1 MLRPASATIVSLCL
15 IACSPQ
21 PPTPPETTP
30 SVVPTPPTPS
40 SQGPEGGTVTDEAPA
55 NPGSGAAE
63 LAAADDERP
72 PVESGSEQQEAE
84 GAVDTFEEG
93 IYTSH
98 AFNVRFELP
107 SDWDLVDS
115 RMEAM
120 EERPPREGQLLP
132 NPPSWFEA
140 ADGMRMPVQLG
151 GDGPLGLRRSYDSL
165 TFVGPPESGIY
176 MVVSGRDSVALG
188 VANFQTLDE
197 RVGLSDVSLYED
209 RSGAR
214 TLDGVGAYFVEGT
227 ARDTTAQVPISFQ
240 SMSLDIPSGPVNI
253 TILIPQEKYA
263 QCPTPTAACLPD
275 QYSSAVMQRVLESME
290 IVDRGRE

>member
-1 MLRPASATIVSLCL
+1 MLRNTNLLVVSLYL
-15 IACSPQ
+15 LACEPAGTSVPVDQSAGEGSAANERTASPGSGTGVTADSAPQ
-21 PPTPPETTP
+21 AATEP
-30 SVVPTPPTPS
+30 SEAVAV
-40 SQGPEGGTVTDEAPA
+40 EAPA
-55 NPGSGAAE
+55 AGSA
-63 LAAADDERP
+63 
-72 PVESGSEQQEAE
+72 EAE
-84 GAVDTFEEG
+84 DSGAVDTFEQG
-93 IYTSH
+93 IYTSY

-107 SDWDLVDS
+107 ADWDLVDS
-115 RMEAM
+115 RVEAM

-165 TFVGPPESGIY
+165 TFVGPPESGLY

-197 RVGLSDVSLYED
+197 RVGLSDVSLYDD

-214 TLDGVGAYFVEGT
+214 TLDGVAAYFVEGT
-227 ARDTTAQVPISFQ
+227 ARETDALIPISFQ
-240 SMSLDIPSGPVNI
+240 SMSLDIPSGPVNM
-253 TILIPQEKYA
+253 TILVPQEKYA
-263 QCPTPTAACLPD
+263 QCPTPGAACLPEN
-275 QYSSAVMQRVLESME
+275 YTSAIMQRVLESME